1 MADNQTPIV
10 YTLTAKCRDCYRCLR
25 VCPVGA
31 IGVREGQ
38 AFVDDGRCIQC
49 GTCVRECPQHAKT
62 YRDDIDDVKALLRSG
77 ARVAVSL
84 APSFVSVFKEWEISR
99 LPSALRQLG
108 FTHIGE
114 TAEGARLIAQKSAA
128 MLKSQSCNSHCGMS
142 TSCPAVVHFIEKYHP
157 ERVEGLA
164 PVVSPMIA
172 HGRMMKEKLGDDT
185 RVVFIGP
192 CVAKKKES
200 ERPEYAGVIDAVLT
214 FDELTRWL
222 DTEEI
227 DLRKCE
233 ESGYLRCGYMGQA
246 RLFPLPG
253 GLLKTAD
260 ILYDGTQAQDIPVS
274 GPREIKE
281 LLNLSEERWPKGMVE
296 LLFCPQGCIN
306 GPGMGD
312 STNLYERRERVIAHT
327 ARQIPEDTPAAEGP
341 DIDLTAVF
349 GTETPPA
356 IQEAAAAQIEKVYEQ
371 TGKTD
376 PALRL
381 DCGAC
386 GYPSCEAMAR
396 AVIAG
401 MAEPQMCMP
410 HMRRL
415 AERRTDRIIETSP
428 NGIVILDED
437 LCIIEMNPAFR
448 KYFMCTDSLMG
459 RKVSYLFDAAGFEKL
474 ASGAADTYESVLSYN
489 GSDFHQLLYRL
500 PGERQYVGIYVDIT
514 RIQVSERNM
523 NVIKLKTIQQAR
535 ELLDHQIRMAQNMAS
550 FLGES
555 TAKGEELVERL
566 MSIYEQDD

>member
-1 MADNQTPIV
+1 MADKQIPIV

-31 IGVREGQ
+31 IGVRDGQ
-38 AFVDDGRCIQC
+38 AFVDDARCIQC
-49 GTCVRECPQHAKT
+49 GTCIRECPQHAKT
-62 YRDDIDDVKALLRSG
+62 YRGDIDDVRALLDSG

-84 APSFVSVFKEWEISR
+84 APSFVSIFKEWEISR

-114 TAEGARLIAQKSAA
+114 TAEGAQLVAQKSAA
-128 MLKSQSCNSHCGMS
+128 ILNSQSCTSHCGMS

-157 ERVEGLA
+157 GMTGGLT

-172 HGRMMKEKLGDDT
+172 HGRMMKDKLGDDT

-192 CVAKKKES
+192 CVAKKKEA
-200 ERPEYAGVIDAVLT
+200 ERPEYGGVIDAVLT
-214 FDELTRWL
+214 FEELRQWL
-222 DTEEI
+222 EAEEI

-233 ESGYLRCGYMGQA
+233 ESGYLRCGYAGHA

-260 ILYDGTQAQDIPVS
+260 ILNDGTQVQDIPVS
-274 GPREIKE
+274 GAEEIEE
-281 LLNLSEERWPKGMVE
+281 LLALPEDRWPSGMVE

-312 STNLYERRERVIAHT
+312 STNLYERRERLIEHT
-327 ARQIPEDTPAAEGP
+327 VRQAPEDNPELTLP
-341 DIDLTAVF
+341 DIDLTAAF
-349 GTETPPA
+349 GGKEPPA
-356 IQEAAAAQIEKVYEQ
+356 IREATAAEIEKVYEL

-386 GYPSCEAMAR
+386 GYDSCEAMAR
-396 AVIAG
+396 AVAAG

-428 NGIVILDED
+428 NGIVILDDD
-437 LCIIEMNPAFR
+437 LSIIGMNPAFR
-448 KYFMCTDSLMG
+448 KYFMCTDSVMG
-459 RKVSYLFDAAGFEKL
+459 RKISYLFDAAGFEKL
-474 ASGAADTYESVLSYN
+474 ASGASDKYESVLSYN

-523 NVIKLKTIQQAR
+523 NVIRLRTIQQAQ

>member
-1 MADNQTPIV
+1 MAAKQSPIV
-10 YTLTAKCRDCYRCLR
+10 YTLSAKCRDCYRCLR

-31 IGVREGQ
+31 IGVRDGQ
-38 AFVDDGRCIQC
+38 AFVDDARCIQC
-49 GTCVRECPQHAKT
+49 GTCIRECPQHAKA
-62 YRDDIDDVKALLRSG
+62 YRDDIDEVKALISSG
-77 ARVAVSL
+77 ARVAASI
-84 APSFVSVFKEWEISR
+84 APSFVSIFKEWEISR

-108 FTHIGE
+108 FAHVGE
-114 TAEGARLIAQKSAA
+114 TAEGARLVAEKSAA
-128 MLKSQSCNSHCGMS
+128 ILKDQSPADRCGMS

-157 ERVEGLA
+157 AMIGGLT

-172 HGRMMKEKLGDDT
+172 HGRMMKQKLGDDT

-192 CVAKKKES
+192 CVAKKKEA

-214 FDELTRWL
+214 FEELRQWL
-222 DTEEI
+222 QSEEI

-233 ESGYLRCGYMGQA
+233 ESGFLRCGYAGQA

-260 ILYDGTQAQDIPVS
+260 ILNDGTQSQDIPVS
-274 GPREIKE
+274 GPNEIGE
-281 LLNLSEERWPKGMVE
+281 LLALTEDRRPGGMVE

-312 STNLYERRERVIAHT
+312 ETNLYERRERLIGHA
-327 ARQIPEDTPAAEGP
+327 ARQIQEDTPIEGP
-341 DIDLTAVF
+341 DINLTARF
-349 GTETPPA
+349 GGEKPPA
-356 IQEAAAAQIEKVYEQ
+356 APEATAAQIEKVYEQ

-386 GYPSCEAMAR
+386 GYPSCEDMAR
-396 AVIAG
+396 AVAAG
-401 MAEPQMCMP
+401 MAESQMCMP

-428 NGIVILDED
+428 NGIVILDEN
-437 LCIIEMNPAFR
+437 LSIIGMNPAFR
-448 KYFMCTDSLMG
+448 KYFLCTDSVTG
-459 RKVSYLFDAAGFEKL
+459 RKVSYLFDAAGFERL
-474 ASGAADTYESVLSYN
+474 ASGATDKYESVLSYN

-566 MSIYEQDD
+566 MSIYEQDK

>member
-1 MADNQTPIV
+1 MAAKQSPIV
-10 YTLTAKCRDCYRCLR
+10 YTLSAKCRDCYRCLR

-31 IGVREGQ
+31 IGVRDGQ
-38 AFVDDGRCIQC
+38 AFVDDDRCIQC
-49 GTCVRECPQHAKT
+49 GTCIRECPQHAKT
-62 YRDDIDDVKALLRSG
+62 YRDDVEEVKSLIRSG
-77 ARVAVSL
+77 ARVAASI
-84 APSFVSVFKEWEISR
+84 APSFVSIFKEWEIQR

-114 TAEGARLIAQKSAA
+114 TAEGALLVARKSAE
-128 MLKSQSCNSHCGMS
+128 MIQSQSCTNHCGMS

-157 ERVEGLA
+157 DKVDRLI

-172 HGRMMKEKLGDDT
+172 HGRMIKKTLGADT

-192 CVAKKKES
+192 CVAKKKEA

-214 FDELTRWL
+214 FDELRQWL
-222 DTEEI
+222 ASEEI
-227 DLRKCE
+227 DLSRCE
-233 ESGYLRCGYMGQA
+233 ESGFLSCGYTGNA

-260 ILYDGTQAQDIPVS
+260 ILYDGTQARDIPVT
-274 GPREIKE
+274 GPDEIKE
-281 LLNLSEERWPKGMVE
+281 LFKLPDGRWPDGMVE
-296 LLFCPQGCIN
+296 LLFCPQGCID
-306 GPGMGD
+306 GPGMGHD
-312 STNLYERRERVIAHT
+312 SNVYERRERLVAHT
-327 ARQIPEDTPAAEGP
+327 AKQAPEKAPEAALP
-341 DIDLTAVF
+341 DIELTTKF
-349 GTETPPA
+349 GIENPPA
-356 IQEAAAAQIEKVYEQ
+356 VVEATAAQIEKVYEQ

-386 GYPSCEAMAR
+386 GYESCEAMAR
-396 AVIAG
+396 AVVAG
-401 MAEPQMCMP
+401 MAEAQMCMP

-428 NGIVILDED
+428 NGIVILDEN
-437 LCIIEMNPAFR
+437 LCIIGMNPAFR
-448 KYFMCTDSLMG
+448 KYFMCTDSVMG
-459 RKVSYLFDAAGFEKL
+459 RRISYLFDAAGFEQL
-474 ASGAADTYESVLSYN
+474 ASGAADKVESVLTYN

-523 NVIKLKTIQQAR
+523 DVIKLKTIQQAQ
-535 ELLDHQIRMAQNMAS
+535 ELLDHQIRMAQRMAS

-555 TAKGEELVERL
+555 TAKGEELVEKL
-566 MSIYEQDD
+566 MSIYEKEE